1 MVYKGIITSIKENK
15 AKVAPVD
22 DMEAVSRYIT
32 IPTVS
37 FIKCVYSGLPHE
49 QTMTVQKGDTV
60 AYALFNDGSG
70 VILAKM

>member
-1 MVYKGIITSIKENK
+1 MVKKGIVTSVKGQK

-32 IPTVS
+32 IPTYS
-37 FIKCVYSGLPHE
+37 FQNCAYTGNVHE
-49 QTMTVQKGDTV
+49 QKMTVKKGDTV
-60 AYALFNDGSG
+60 AFATFPDGSG